1 MENTEEEL
9 VTTPK
14 ETEEEIETTPYDNII
29 DLALVSI
36 EDYHLNKLAIDS
48 PNDFNIVL
56 EGFMIRGLANFEN
69 CNKDLS
75 QRSDKD
81 RLFKVKLDEIEKS
94 IIADYTVI
102 SWLDKEINDVRQ
114 ITGMMQ
120 NQKEAHRYSE
130 ANNLNAKVHRRGQL
144 MEQVATKKT
153 TYSLNK
159 VDWLNKWALK

>member
-9 VTTPK
+9 VTTLK
-14 ETEEEIETTPYDNII
+14 ETEEEIETTPYDDII

-48 PNDFNIVL
+48 LNDFNIVL

-81 RLFKVKLDEIEKS
+81 RLFKVKLNEIEKS

-120 NQKEAHRYSE
+120 NQKEAHSYSE
-130 ANNLNAKVHRRGQL
+130 ANNLNAKVHRRDQL

>member
-1 MENTEEEL
+1 MDNIEELNLNPDEIIINEEE
-9 VTTPK
+9 
-14 ETEEEIETTPYDNII
+14 TPYDDII

-130 ANNLNAKVHRRGQL
+130 ANNLNAKVHRRDQL

-159 VDWLNKWALK
+159 VDWLNKWSLK

>member
-9 VTTPK
+9 VTTLK
-14 ETEEEIETTPYDNII
+14 ETEEEIETTPYDDII

-56 EGFMIRGLANFEN
+56 EGFMIRWVANFEN

-130 ANNLNAKVHRRGQL
+130 ANNLNAKVHRRDQL

-159 VDWLNKWALK
+159 VDWLNKWSLK

>member
-1 MENTEEEL
+1 MDNIEELNLNPDEIIINEEE
-9 VTTPK
+9 
-14 ETEEEIETTPYDNII
+14 TPYDDII

-130 ANNLNAKVHRRGQL
+130 ANNLNAKVHRRDQL